1 MQNKIS
7 NLQTELEEV
16 RNRSKVAQEEWIS
29 KQEKL
34 QSQISLLSAPSSANH
49 SGRET
54 SSNTVASNQLV
65 VTVDDIAKLKSEL
78 EKQAN
83 ELKEYKSRMDVAKTL
98 VPESKAAVADA
109 PASDDDNPDVATEH
123 DNTTPVPSE
132 MEEDQL
138 ERNVAKENV
147 EPPQR
152 HKANEDHDY
161 AVRKAESKES
171 RRKKL
176 AKRSPTPKYN
186 ATKSAAE
193 NKQRNEATS
202 EAISQFQPD
211 STSNTML
218 DTVPE
223 DGTIGAETSELTAP
237 QIQTTERALSPE
249 LLVDTNVNRKIA
261 SAAPTTSLP
270 RTENLKLNKT
280 FDEESKSKLPKKKR
294 KLGSRKTSAVIP
306 SDEMLEF
313 QILPGSST

>member
-1 MQNKIS
+1 MLLRLV
-7 NLQTELEEV
+7 LQ
-16 RNRSKVAQEEWIS
+16 
-29 KQEKL
+29 
-34 QSQISLLSAPSSANH
+34 LSPPALRA
-49 SGRET
+49 
-54 SSNTVASNQLV
+54 
-65 VTVDDIAKLKSEL
+65 IAKQVS
-78 EKQAN
+78 
-83 ELKEYKSRMDVAKTL
+83 KTL

-193 NKQRNEATS
+193 KKQRNVATS

-306 SDEMLEF
+306 SDV
-313 QILPGSST
+313 G